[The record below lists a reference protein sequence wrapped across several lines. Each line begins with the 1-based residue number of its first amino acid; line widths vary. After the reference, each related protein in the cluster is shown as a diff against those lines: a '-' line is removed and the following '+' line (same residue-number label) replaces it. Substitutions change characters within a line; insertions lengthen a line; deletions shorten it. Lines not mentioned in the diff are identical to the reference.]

1 MTTINSLLA
10 PRTSG
15 VESPLP
21 RNFKELYLL
30 RGKKK
35 KKALK
40 NFSLIFKTFPKPCS
54 CTENHQAL

>member
-10 PRTSG
+10 PRISG

-35 KKALK
+35 KESTEKFFF
-40 NFSLIFKTFPKPCS
+40 NFQNISKTL
-54 CTENHQAL
+54 QLY